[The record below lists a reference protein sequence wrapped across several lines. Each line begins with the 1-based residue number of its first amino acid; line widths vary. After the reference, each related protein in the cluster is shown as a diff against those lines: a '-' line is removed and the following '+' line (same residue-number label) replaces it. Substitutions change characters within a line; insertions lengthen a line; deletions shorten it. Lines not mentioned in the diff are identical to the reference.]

1 LSIRREKQLCPPT
14 GFHGKGRT
22 LLVRRLATL
31 AVIFL
36 LLPGLLAGPA
46 SAAETGVVVE
56 VVDGDTLR
64 VRTAGSADAVTVRLI
79 GIDAPER
86 SHPSLGKEFFSD
98 EAAAHLAALCS
109 GKTVRMET
117 DAEESD
123 KYDRLLRYVF
133 LPPPDGRLLNEEMLG
148 AGMARAYT
156 RFPFSRKDAFL
167 AAERRARREG
177 KGFWKDGGMAEAR
190 WLAAGNAAPVEVYSS
205 GGRTF
210 VLAHEGLAKAGVER
224 GDLPKEIEGILRL
237 RGELSDAEFTS
248 KARDRGFRPIDP
260 SKFGPAGSGSPGQ
273 RALLPAPAIGDTVL
287 PWEEAHLHQ
296 GEEIVV
302 EGTIVRTHR
311 AEKVMYLNFHANWK
325 RYLTLVIFVKDLPLF
340 PADPEKAYRGKKV
353 RARGEVKLYKDRPE
367 MVIRSPGDII
377 VVP

>member
-1 LSIRREKQLCPPT
+1 LVIRRGNQECPP
-14 GFHGKGRT
+14 FRKGRN
-22 LLVRRLATL
+22 AAL
-31 AVIFL
+31 AVFFL

-46 SAAETGVVVE
+46 SSAETGVVDE

-64 VRTAGSADAVTVRLI
+64 VRMAGSEEAVTVRLI

-98 EAAAHLAALCS
+98 EAASHLASLCR
-109 GKTVRMET
+109 GKAVRMEKDVEET
-117 DAEESD
+117 DT
-123 KYDRLLRYVF
+123 YDRLLRYVF

-156 RFPFSRKDAFL
+156 RFPFSGKDAFL
-167 AAERRARREG
+167 AAEGRARREG
-177 KGFWKDGGMAEAR
+177 KGLWKDGGMAEAR
-190 WLAAGNAAPVEVYSS
+190 WLAAGNATPVEVYPS

-210 VLAHEGLAKAGVER
+210 VLAHKGLAKAGVER
-224 GDLPKEIEGILRL
+224 RDLPKEIEGILRL
-237 RGELSDAEFTS
+237 RGELSDTEFAS

-260 SKFGPAGSGSPGQ
+260 SNAGSAGSESPGR
-273 RALLPAPAIGDTVL
+273 RALPPAPAIGGTVI
-287 PWEEAHLHQ
+287 PWEEAHRHE

-311 AEKVMYLNFHANWK
+311 AEKVMYLNFHPNWK
-325 RYLTLVIFVKDLPLF
+325 RYLTLVILAKDLPLF
-340 PADPEKAYRGKKV
+340 PSDPGKAYRGKKV
-353 RARGEVKLYKDRPE
+353 RVRGEVKLYKDRPE
-367 MVIRSPGDII
+367 MVVRDPGNIA

>member
-1 LSIRREKQLCPPT
+1 VCPPP
-14 GFHGKGRT
+14 GFHGKGR
-22 LLVRRLATL
+22 AFL
-31 AVIFL
+31 AVFLL
-36 LLPGLLAGPA
+36 LLPGILAGSA
-46 SAAETGVVVE
+46 SAVETGVVDE

-64 VRTAGSADAVTVRLI
+64 VRTDGSAEPVTVRLI

-98 EAAAHLAALCS
+98 EAASHLASLCR
-109 GKTVRMET
+109 GKIVRMEK
-117 DAEESD
+117 DAEETD

-133 LPPPDGRLLNEEMLG
+133 LPPPDGRLLNEEMLR

-156 RFPFSRKDAFL
+156 RFPFSRKNAFL
-167 AAERRARREG
+167 AAEGRARREG
-177 KGFWKDGGMAEAR
+177 TGLWKDGGMAEAR
-190 WLAAGNAAPVEVYSS
+190 WLAAGNAAPVEVYPS

-210 VLAHEGLAKAGVER
+210 VLAHKGLAKAGVER

-237 RGELSDAEFTS
+237 RGELSDTEFAS

-260 SKFGPAGSGSPGQ
+260 SKAGTAGSGSPGQ
-273 RALLPAPAIGDTVL
+273 RTLQPVPAVRETII
-287 PWEEAHLHQ
+287 PWEEAHRHE

-311 AEKVMYLNFHANWK
+311 AEKVLYLNFHPNWK
-325 RYLTLVIFVKDLPLF
+325 RYLTLVILVKDLPLF
-340 PADPEKAYRGKKV
+340 PGNPETTYKGKKV
-353 RARGEVKLYKDRPE
+353 RVRGEVKLYKDHPE
-367 MVIRSPGDII
+367 MVVRSPGDIA